1 MCAVL
6 YNHCLCVYY
15 KQLMKLAR
23 MSELRA
29 NMRDRGY
36 SFVLQNQKIYN
47 NELLSAQSINHISL
61 RYTQDSVKVIKR
73 NYQICYYVFY
83 NIIIILI
90 KCFAEWPSRL
100 CFSTSSDFQQH
111 VSFDA
116 LTHLCCGNLLWC

>member
-90 KCFAEWPSRL
+90 KCLPNGLVDYASPHL
-100 CFSTSSDFQQH
+100 AISSSMYH
-111 VSFDA
+111 VM
-116 LTHLCCGNLLWC
+116 H